1 MGECLLLWSIH
12 FLITRKITRLIA
24 ETYES
29 AFKTG
34 RTSGSSTYYSIDIDK
49 LYDFLFDNEFP
60 GGFCNDA
67 KKTYN
72 AYSTRNLKEF
82 IMKLH
87 TGETLVRGTPEWSW
101 EQRSALGQSYL
112 HDLAEVIIKHKST
125 LDDRFESHIIR
136 SIDSLIAQLELEGY
150 EYKNGK
156 LLISEADVL
165 DITEEVGTIENLYRE
180 LGLDNTETTFHH
192 LSLSEE
198 HYHNKKWDDSISNSR
213 KFLECIIREV
223 AATHSIR
230 KKGAKLDSD
239 IYSNQKSIR
248 SYLEKEGLLEAK
260 EREAITSV
268 YGLLSETGG
277 HPNMAESEEARLLRH
292 LSLTLSQFVMLR
304 LRGALIKST

>member
-1 MGECLLLWSIH
+1 
-12 FLITRKITRLIA
+12 LISRKTTRLIA
-24 ETYES
+24 EAYEC
-29 AFKTG
+29 AFQQD
-34 RTSGSSTYYSIDIDK
+34 RRAGSSTYNTIDIDK
-49 LYDFLFDNEFP
+49 LYDFLFDNEFS
-60 GGFCNDA
+60 GFFCNEA
-67 KKTYN
+67 KKTYQ
-72 AYSTRNLKEF
+72 YHSTRNFKEF
-82 IMKLH
+82 IMRLH
-87 TGETLVRGTPEWSW
+87 TGETLARGTPDWNW
-101 EQRSALGQSYL
+101 EQRTALGQSYL
-112 HDLAEVIIKHKST
+112 HDLAEAIIKYKST
-125 LDDRFESHIIR
+125 LEAGFHSQTIR
-136 SIDSLIAQLELEGY
+136 AIDSCIVQLELEGY
-150 EYKNGK
+150 EYKNGT

-304 LRGALIKST
+304 LRGALAKAN